1 MDVLD
6 IINRMLADRR
16 DKKIVPD
23 HILMPDLF
31 NEIEREAKKEIN
43 ELCSS
48 GIIGVIKTV
57 NNRAVYVKPK

>member
-6 IINRMLADRR
+6 IINRMQADRR
-16 DKKIVPD
+16 GKKIVPD
-23 HILMPDLF
+23 HIPMPDLF

-43 ELCSS
+43 ELYSLGS
-48 GIIGVIKTV
+48 IGIVKTV

>member
-1 MDVLD
+1 MQ
-6 IINRMLADRR
+6 ADRR
-16 DKKIVPD
+16 SKKIVPD

-48 GIIGVIKTV
+48 RIIGIVNTV

>member
-6 IINRMLADRR
+6 IINRMQADRR
-16 DKKIVPD
+16 SEKIVPD

-43 ELCSS
+43 EFYSLGSI
-48 GIIGVIKTV
+48 GIVKTV

>member
-6 IINRMLADRR
+6 IINRMQADRR
-16 DKKIVPD
+16 GKKIVPD

-43 ELCSS
+43 ELYSLGS
-48 GIIGVIKTV
+48 IGIVKTV

>member
-43 ELCSS
+43 ELYSLGS
-48 GIIGVIKTV
+48 IGIVKTV